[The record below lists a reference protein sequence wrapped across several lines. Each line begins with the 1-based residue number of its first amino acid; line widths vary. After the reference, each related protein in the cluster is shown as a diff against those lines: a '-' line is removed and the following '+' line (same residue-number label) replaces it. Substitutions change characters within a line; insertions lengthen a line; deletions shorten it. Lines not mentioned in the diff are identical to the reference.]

1 MTDPTQAS
9 TFQLVQTISVTG
21 SAHQQKEA
29 YFSNYTG
36 TGGYIAL
43 KVAKPSSGYN
53 YGYID
58 DIVVSLIPN
67 CSPVTNLTVSQIAG
81 TSALLSWD
89 AGHFGTVAS
98 YIVEYTEHGTNNW
111 TPATS
116 SATTSP
122 FMLGGLNPGTSYDVR
137 VKTTCTDYSESDW
150 V

>member
-1 MTDPTQAS
+1 MSAKPYSTSYPFVIQVGVMTDPTQAS

-36 TGGYIAL
+36 NGSYIAL

-58 DIVVSLIPN
+58 DVVVSLIPD

-89 AGHFGTVAS
+89 AGHHS
-98 YIVEYTEHGTNNW
+98 NCPLWPSREPI
-111 TPATS
+111 
-116 SATTSP
+116 P
-122 FMLGGLNPGTSYDVR
+122 FI
-137 VKTTCTDYSESDW
+137 
-150 V
+150 